1 MQQRTFEW
9 ELGLKQEEQEVDVLE
24 QRYKEQREAVQRKKA
39 ELEWKKRNDWEWQQR
54 QLQERLAAL
63 QTQETA
69 DDALEDQAKRRMA
82 ELRRRDRD
90 LLRDEVKVEKKIV
103 EGKQLQRAEELAR
116 KKLDLERLQRAQEDL
131 QARQRRE

>member
-1 MQQRTFEW
+1 MQQRTLEW
-9 ELGLKQEEQEVDVLE
+9 ELGLKQEEQEVEALE
-24 QRYKEQREAVQRKKA
+24 QRFKEQREAVQRKKA

-54 QLQERLAAL
+54 QLQERLASL
-63 QTQETA
+63 HSQEQA

-116 KKLDLERLQRAQEDL
+116 KKLELERLQRAQDDL

>member
-9 ELGLKQEEQEVDVLE
+9 ELGLKQEEQEVEVLE

-63 QTQETA
+63 QTQEQA

-116 KKLDLERLQRAQEDL
+116 KKLELERLQRAQEDL
-131 QARQRRE
+131 QERQRRE

>member
-1 MQQRTFEW
+1 MQQRTLEW
-9 ELGLKQEEQEVDVLE
+9 ELGLKQEEQEVEALE
-24 QRYKEQREAVQRKKA
+24 QRFKDQREAVQRKKA

-54 QLQERLAAL
+54 QLQERLASL
-63 QTQETA
+63 HSQEQA

-116 KKLDLERLQRAQEDL
+116 KKLELERLQRAQDNL
-131 QARQRRE
+131 QERQRRE

>member
-1 MQQRTFEW
+1 MQQRTLEW
-9 ELGLKQEEQEVDVLE
+9 ELGLKQEEQEVEALE
-24 QRYKEQREAVQRKKA
+24 QRFKDQREAVQRKKA

-54 QLQERLAAL
+54 QLQERLASL
-63 QTQETA
+63 HSQEQA

-116 KKLDLERLQRAQEDL
+116 KKLELERLQRAQDDL